1 MTVAP
6 SLWTVASAR
15 ARGGASGGA
24 PAERAMMR
32 VPGGGRM
39 FGSPGTPP
47 VPGARPR
54 PQWSPVE
61 PDAHET
67 QTDAPIDRRGVFLR
81 LATLAL
87 GASALGGTTAAASG
101 PALSQAQQGASRPVL
116 LRPQDGDR
124 ARIGGNRAQFKVTRQ
139 HTGGAFASLEGTL
152 APGYMG
158 APPHR
163 HQGIDEIA
171 RVLDGELTILV
182 EDQIFRVPAGGW
194 HLRPRGQ
201 VHAFWN
207 ETRRPVRFI
216 EMYLPGGHEAY
227 MREVGALLATT
238 PQPPPGALDALGKR
252 HDVEFL
258 WDRLPPLLARH
269 KVRL

>member
-1 MTVAP
+1 M
-6 SLWTVASAR
+6 
-15 ARGGASGGA
+15 
-24 PAERAMMR
+24 E
-32 VPGGGRM
+32 
-39 FGSPGTPP
+39 
-47 VPGARPR
+47 
-54 PQWSPVE
+54 
-61 PDAHET
+61 HET
-67 QTDAPIDRRGVFLR
+67 FPDEPIDRRDLFLR

-87 GASALGGTTAAASG
+87 GASAVGGRTAAASG
-101 PALSQAQQGASRPVL
+101 PAAQSHPKQGASRPVL
-116 LRPQDGDR
+116 LRPKDGDR
-124 ARIGGNRAQFKVTRQ
+124 AKIGGNRAQFKVTRQ

-163 HQGIDEIA
+163 HQEIDEVA
-171 RVLDGELTILV
+171 RVLEGELTILV

-216 EMYLPGGHEAY
+216 EMYLPGAHEAY
-227 MREVGALLATT
+227 MREIGVLLTNN
-238 PQPPPGALDALGKR
+238 PQPPTGALEAIAKR
-252 HDVEFL
+252 HDIEFL